1 MRQAELT
8 QQRRLH
14 QAALPALPAAQLE
27 SLRGALRSLAITGWH
42 GLVIP
47 LHRSRSREAAG
58 VLRRYRDLRI
68 AARADEDG
76 TLLR

>member
-8 QQRRLH
+8 QRRRLH
-14 QAALPALPAAQLE
+14 HVVLPALPTAQLE

-42 GLVIP
+42 GLVMP
-47 LHRSRSREAAG
+47 LHRSRSREAAR
-58 VLRRYRDLRI
+58 VLRRYRDLGI
-68 AARADEDG
+68 AARADADG